1 MFINVV
7 AKLFQV
13 VRVTVS
19 LSEVLNLVCWIF
31 SIKSNFFFSE
41 TTYFIKKIIKGETE
55 TERHR
60 KKI

>member
-31 SIKSNFFFSE
+31 SIKSNFFF
-41 TTYFIKKIIKGETE
+41 FRNHLFHKKNNKGWD
-55 TERHR
+55 RDR
-60 KKI
+60 KT

>member
-19 LSEVLNLVCWIF
+19 LSEVLHLVCWIF
-31 SIKSNFFFSE
+31 SIKSNFFFQKPLIS
-41 TTYFIKKIIKGETE
+41 
-55 TERHR
+55 
-60 KKI
+60 